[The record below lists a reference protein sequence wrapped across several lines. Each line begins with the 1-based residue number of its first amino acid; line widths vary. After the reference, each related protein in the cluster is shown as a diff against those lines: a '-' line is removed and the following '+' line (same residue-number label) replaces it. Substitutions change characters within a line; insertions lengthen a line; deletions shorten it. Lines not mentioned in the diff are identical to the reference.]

1 MRTVPVPL
9 SGVRVADHAT
19 AAMLRG
25 SWYEIDLDAIC
36 HNYRQLRSHLPWH
49 VKVYACL
56 KRNAYGCGAGPIASA
71 LAKEGVD
78 GFAVASLLDAIA
90 IRREGVSQQLLLY
103 PGALPA
109 AAPTIQS
116 LDLTVSVSSIE
127 ELGQWRA
134 AITRPRVFI
143 KVDLG
148 FFRAG
153 ATPLQAINLLAAAT
167 GFADVQVEGIY
178 AHMSE
183 LPTSQPLDAHEQLE
197 RMHAIVREAGVLG
210 LRPAVVMMSSTE
222 GALNHPDMDFDAVD
236 PGALFF
242 GLSESDKP
250 ARPVALR
257 PALKSISSS
266 LVSVK
271 RLDASLGPVPSI
283 FGMNPG
289 TTLGVIGMGWGDGF
303 PRQVP
308 SGAVGL
314 IRGKRV
320 RLLPPA
326 HLEHIRIDLTDVP
339 EARFGDE
346 VVLLG
351 RQGDQSITH
360 EEVATSWGTDVI
372 GLYAQLRDH
381 VPRIYTAKQNRK
393 GIHDE

>member
-1 MRTVPVPL
+1 MKPALMPL
-9 SGVRVADHAT
+9 SGICGADHAT

-25 SWYEIDLDAIC
+25 NWYEIDLDAIR
-36 HNYRQLRSHLPWH
+36 HNYRQLRGQLPRH

-56 KRNAYGCGAGPIASA
+56 KRNAYGCGAGPVACA
-71 LAKEGVD
+71 LAKEDVD
-78 GFAVASLLDAIA
+78 GFAVASVLDAVA
-90 IRREGVSQQLLLY
+90 IRQEGVSHPLLLY
-103 PGALPA
+103 PGALPV

-116 LDLTVSVSSIE
+116 LDLTVSVSSVD
-127 ELGQWRA
+127 ELEQWRA
-134 AITRPRVFI
+134 TITRPRIFI

-153 ATPLQAINLLAAAT
+153 ATPFEACKLLARAA

-183 LPTSQPLDAHEQLE
+183 LPTTHTSNAKEQLD
-197 RMHAIVREAGVLG
+197 RMHAILREASVLG

-222 GALNHPDMDFDAVD
+222 GVLNHPEMDFDAVD

-242 GLSESDKP
+242 GLPDSDRP
-250 ARPVALR
+250 TRPVMLR
-257 PALKSISSS
+257 PALKTISAS

-271 RLDASLGPVPSI
+271 RLDASLGPVPGI
-283 FGMNPG
+283 FGVNPG
-289 TTLGVIGMGWGDGF
+289 MTLGVIGMGWGDGF
-303 PRQVP
+303 PRDVP
-308 SGAVGL
+308 RGAVGL
-314 IRGKRV
+314 IRGKRA

-339 EARFGDE
+339 DARFGDE

-351 RQGDQSITH
+351 RQGNQSITH
-360 EEVATSWGTDVI
+360 EEVATLWGTDIV

-381 VPRIYTAKQNRK
+381 IPRIYAAMQTTKE
-393 GIHDE
+393 IPHE